1 MTNMQLI
8 DELCRI
14 TERLVDLVREMANRL
29 SQLDS
34 LNEEEQRAIIDIE
47 KTCADLAG
55 NVVKK

>member
-1 MTNMQLI
+1 MQLI

-34 LNEEEQRAIIDIE
+34 LNEEEQRAIVNIE